1 MVVPALL
8 DRIDAVRGPDPT
20 SLSRLICHGRVWIG
34 AGPVEPSPSEAS
46 PFVKDVAFDQDSA
59 QMTAMVVQIL
69 ARSRATRIRQSR
81 GAWPYAL
88 MALAG
93 LLAALALAIFKF

>member
-1 MVVPALL
+1 M
-8 DRIDAVRGPDPT
+8 
-20 SLSRLICHGRVWIG
+20 
-34 AGPVEPSPSEAS
+34 
-46 PFVKDVAFDQDSA
+46 AFDQDSA